1 MSYGVHNAVAAG
13 LKYDIIRAVRQK
25 ERNHASSNGSDRPH
39 DNVREASA
47 VVDIIRER
55 YFYDSLEA
63 GLGMRFMDY
72 IFAENLKHYQ

>member
-1 MSYGVHNAVAAG
+1 MNLSI
-13 LKYDIIRAVRQK
+13 L
-25 ERNHASSNGSDRPH
+25 P
-39 DNVREASA
+39 SA